1 MFVSVLYPLKGTIM
15 KVTELSANTPAFGAK
30 LVKNKTVT
38 NLMESMNN
46 EELLAFKSALT
57 NLDKNNQYDVLEIRN
72 SDENDKEK
80 QNNKNF
86 REFVNPQDIIVQEK
100 SAEKGIFTDFWES
113 AKQFVSDFKNAV
125 ENTFELRDDLYIVNT
140 KDKRLKLKSTPV
152 STQSVAQG
160 VISSLDKVAD
170 ENSKEHKQMYY
181 PPVPSRS
188 LKYAKTNHVNTSE
201 FEKYAELAKQ
211 ADSNYKLST
220 TRDKKGNTLYM
231 VTDGNKTIK
240 FNKSHEKTATLIRDE
255 NGNVTEYAKNNKK
268 VATYDKDG
276 QLIAQFLYY
285 KSGRSVEK
293 NKDGKLVA
301 AYNNKGEKI
310 SEFKTDANGNSV
322 EFDIKTGQK
331 VAKYN
336 SDTSVVTK
344 YDKFGN
350 PIEDGV
356 LVVRDQYGR
365 KKYETRNGITT
376 TYSWG
381 RPDERFQEKYSN
393 GRTEVIVYN
402 DIGGITARHYECG
415 HYHTKEGNIPLYNTH
430 GRKLGEIHQ
439 DPQSGL
445 TIEYDIHGCEKRRYY
460 V

>member
-1 MFVSVLYPLKGTIM
+1 MQVKNINQSIPT
-15 KVTELSANTPAFGAK
+15 FGAK

-46 EELLAFKSALT
+46 EELIAFKSALI
-57 NLDKNNQYDVLEIRN
+57 NLDKNNKYDVLEIRN
-72 SDENDKEK
+72 SDEDDNEK
-80 QNNKNF
+80 QNNKNY
-86 REFVNPQDIIVQEK
+86 REFLNPQDINVQEK
-100 SAEKGIFTDFWES
+100 SSEKGAFASFWES
-113 AKQFVSDFKNAV
+113 AKQFVTDFKNAV
-125 ENTFELRDDLYIVNT
+125 GNTFELSDNLYIVNT
-140 KDKRLKLKSTPV
+140 KDERLKLKSNPV
-152 STQSVAQG
+152 STQSAAQG

-170 ENSKEHKQMYY
+170 ENSKEYKQMYY
-181 PPVPSRS
+181 PPMPARN
-188 LKYAKTNHVNTSE
+188 LKYAKTNPVNTSE
-201 FEKYAELAKQ
+201 FTKYAELAQQ
-211 ADSNYKLST
+211 ADSSYKLST
-220 TRDKKGNTLYM
+220 VRDKKGNTLYM

-240 FNKSHEKTATLIRDE
+240 FNGSHEKIATLISDE
-255 NGNVTEYAKNNKK
+255 NGNVTEYGKNNRK
-268 VATYDKDG
+268 VATYDKNG
-276 QLIAQFLYY
+276 QLTAQFLYY

-301 AYNNKGEKI
+301 AYNNKGEKV
-310 SEFKTDANGNSV
+310 SEFKTDKQGNSV

-331 VAKYN
+331 VAAYN
-336 SDTSVVTK
+336 KDASVVTK
-344 YDKFGN
+344 YDKFGK

-365 KKYETRNGITT
+365 KMYETRNGITT

-381 RPDERFQEKYSN
+381 RPVERFQEKYCG

-415 HYHTKEGNIPLYNTH
+415 HYHTKEGNIPIYNTH